1 MVTASER
8 LSKNSSFQIHFRLEN
23 KTLYC
28 KFCNHI
34 VNHERK
40 SIVENYINSPTHLKK
55 KKEIEVDAEALQTT
69 ISSIYQVKSE
79 KQEINL
85 YLVEAFTKAD
95 IPLEKIDKLKP
106 FLINFC
112 KNGKI
117 FYLFVLCIFF

>member
-1 MVTASER
+1 MITASEW
-8 LSKNSSFQIHFRLEN
+8 LSKNSSFQIYFRLEN

-40 SIVENYINSPTHLKK
+40 SIVKNHINSPTHLKK
-55 KKEIEVDAEALQTT
+55 EREVEASAEALQTT
-69 ISSIYQVKSE
+69 ILSIYQVRSE

-85 YLVEAFTKAD
+85 HLVEAFTKAD
-95 IPLEKIDKLKP
+95 IPFKKIDKLKP

>member
-1 MVTASER
+1 MVIASEW
-8 LSKNSSFQIHFRLEN
+8 LLKNSSFQIHFRLEN

-34 VNHERK
+34 VNHEHK
-40 SIVENYINSPTHLKK
+40 SVVKNHINSPTHLKK
-55 KKEIEVDAEALQTT
+55 KREVEAGAEALQTT
-69 ISSIYQVKSE
+69 IPSIYQVRSE

-85 YLVEAFTKAD
+85 HLVEAFTKAD
-95 IPLEKIDKLKP
+95 ILLEKIDKLKP